1 MQMPALLLAIL
12 LAGGNPVWDQQSS
25 PGQAQICSERVAAQG
40 EALGP
45 AQAVSQ
51 SQKTRRMQAC
61 PAGAK
66 PLAEA
71 APVTVQTR

>member
-12 LAGGNPVWDQQSS
+12 LAGGNPVWDQQSN
-25 PGQAQICSERVAAQG
+25 PGQAQICSERVIAQTKAPAAGQT
-40 EALGP
+40 
-45 AQAVSQ
+45 Q
-51 SQKTRRMQAC
+51 QKTRRIPAC

-71 APVTVQTR
+71 AGPAVQTR